1 MKKLFIF
8 LGDEFCGKELLKN
21 YQDMPDE
28 FDGMKKVL
36 LKGRLGSYDPHIE
49 IEVVP
54 TISTYR
60 PVVPSGRVGWLWPIS
75 AGEAKTNLRGLMKL

>member
-1 MKKLFIF
+1 M
-8 LGDEFCGKELLKN
+8 KN

-60 PVVPSGRVGWLWPIS
+60 PVVPSGRLVMANHCG
-75 AGEAKTNLRGLMKL
+75 GEAKTNLRGLIKLKVDCLMSLCLLTLVRI